1 MPNKKKK
8 SGSGDGYTPSRLG
21 REGRPGDG
29 SPGGSDP
36 GTPRSGGGDGF
47 ARESSS
53 DVPPYESD
61 PLPGWTGLEAHAPC
75 EEATRV
81 TLDVKMPVAAGIG
94 VHVHVLM
101 SQQLMT
107 RASLGAGD
115 WVALAVCEGPEA
127 VGNVGGAPGGPP
139 GIPGTPRGA
148 STPNTPGSATRQAAQ
163 ALPPLQSLRLVMG

>member
-36 GTPRSGGGDGF
+36 GTPRSGGGDGGF

-61 PLPGWTGLEAHAPC
+61 PLPGWTGLGAHAPC

-127 VGNVGGAPGGPP
+127 VGGIGSPGGPP
-139 GIPGTPRGA
+139 GNLLGVPPGFPYT
-148 STPNTPGSATRQAAQ
+148 
-163 ALPPLQSLRLVMG
+163 